1 MKIDYITAHNP
12 NNLSSWSGLNYFI
25 MKALEA
31 QGADIN
37 MITNLSAKPNFGL
50 KWRWHYFKRFQKN
63 YQYERT
69 HCYTRQFGQQVNQQ
83 LSPDADIVF
92 STYAPA
98 LPYIN
103 TEKPVF
109 LYTDATFDNLAEYY
123 DHFSRLPASSKQ
135 QGDTVEKL
143 AFENCEAI
151 FFASK
156 WAAQSAIDFYQVAP
170 AKVQVV
176 PFGANLLQVPTTK
189 DVADAI
195 EKKIHLPQLV
205 LLLLGVEFTRKGG
218 YRALAIVECLRASG
232 IDAHLWVAGIHEQPD
247 AARQDWVKW
256 IGPVDKIK
264 HTQQMDALLGAA
276 HFLLVPSERECF
288 GVVYAEANAWGLP
301 AIGNN
306 TGGVGTAITDGQNGI
321 LLQPNES
328 AHFAAEKIFGI
339 WRSKDRYEA
348 LSRNSRKA
356 YEEFF
361 NWNEAG
367 KKIVNIIQQV
377 LHNTPHF

>member
-1 MKIDYITAHNP
+1 MKIDYITAHDP
-12 NNLSSWSGLNYFI
+12 RHLTSWSGLNYFI
-25 MKALEA
+25 MKELEA
-31 QGADIN
+31 LGADIN
-37 MITNLSAKPNFGL
+37 IITNLSAKPNLGL
-50 KWRWHYFKRFQKN
+50 KWRWYYFQRFKKN

-69 HCYTRQFGQQVNQQ
+69 HCYTRQFGQQVNQ
-83 LSPDADIVF
+83 LLRPDADIVF

-103 TEKPVF
+103 TKKPVF
-109 LYTDATFDNLAEYY
+109 LYTDATFNNLAEYY
-123 DHFSRLPASSKQ
+123 DHFSRLPASSKH

-143 AFENCEAI
+143 AFENCAAI

-176 PFGANLLQVPTTK
+176 PFGANLLQVPTNK
-189 DVADAI
+189 VVADAI
-195 EKKIHLPQLV
+195 EKKIDQPQLV
-205 LLLLGVEFTRKGG
+205 LLLLGVEFSRKGG

-232 IDAHLWVAGIHEQPD
+232 VDAHLWVAGIHEQPD

-264 HTQQMDALLGAA
+264 APHQIDALLSAA

-288 GVVYAEANAWGLP
+288 GVVYAEANAWGVP

-306 TGGVGTAITDGQNGI
+306 TGGVDTAIENGYNGI
-321 LLQPNES
+321 LLEPNES
-328 AHFAAEKIFGI
+328 AHPVAQRILKY
-339 WRSKDRYEA
+339 WQSKTLYQNFCQ
-348 LSRNSRKA
+348 NSRLA
-356 YEEFF
+356 FDDRF
-361 NWNEAG
+361 NWTVAG
-367 KKIVNIIQQV
+367 KTMMNTIQQV
-377 LHNTPHF
+377 VQITPHI